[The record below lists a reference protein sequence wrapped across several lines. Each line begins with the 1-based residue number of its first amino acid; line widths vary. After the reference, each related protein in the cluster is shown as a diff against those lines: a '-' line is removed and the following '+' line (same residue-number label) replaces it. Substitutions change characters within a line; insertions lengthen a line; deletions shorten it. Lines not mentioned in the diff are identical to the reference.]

1 MDPGLLSRRVTRLV
15 SDSCQ
20 ATPIFQSRESCQA
33 LPADNHSTSG
43 GSCQDPTMHSLPAST
58 SSVPGISYQDPAV
71 NSHPTPTNASPGGS
85 YQPSPMDSHPIPTP
99 ARSRNPNSSLATG
112 YYDRLASLHKKHVAL
127 GVLAYNVGE
136 PNHEPGPVVMFLYP
150 APSRHL
156 LHHNVLQDAAVPPWP
171 PPTLSRMAYAP
182 LLPCPPP
189 VPRSTLS
196 PHDPQISGI
205 YSAIKPGVS
214 YPLSEGFQG
223 GREISDIDILSLY
236 FRSVISF

>member
-1 MDPGLLSRRVTRLV
+1 MDPGLPSRRFTRLV

-43 GSCQDPTMHSLPAST
+43 GS
-58 SSVPGISYQDPAV
+58 YQDPAV
-71 NSHPTPTNASPGGS
+71 SNHPTSTNASPGGS

-99 ARSRNPNSSLATG
+99 ARSRNPNTSLAT
-112 YYDRLASLHKKHVAL
+112 
-127 GVLAYNVGE
+127 AYNVGE

-196 PHDPQISGI
+196 PYYPRTSGI
-205 YSAIKPGVS
+205 SSAIKPGVS

-223 GREISDIDILSLY
+223 GREISDIDILYLY